1 MSEIVP
7 VDATRPDPEIIR
19 RACALLEAGE
29 LVGVPTETV
38 YGIACSPEHIEALY
52 CAKERDR
59 GKPIARLAASLEQV
73 EALGADFGKDGRAL
87 AEKYWPGPLTLVLN
101 TPDGP
106 TGFRVPD
113 HNVPLALARAFGRPI
128 ALTSA
133 NKSGDAN
140 AANAQEAFHCFQPL
154 EPAKPGFRAS
164 PSSDD
169 ASFQPPVV
177 SQSNPLGNPVALYLD
192 PFQPLEKTDSNFP
205 TLGKAKQSTTQLLP
219 TIGKKP
225 STVVQC
231 LPAHSGVEG
240 ENGTKILREGAV
252 SIAEITSLL

>member
-38 YGIACSPEHIEALY
+38 YGIACAPEHIEALY
-52 CAKERDR
+52 CAKERER

-133 NKSGDAN
+133 NKSGGAD
-140 AANAQEAFHCFQPL
+140 AANAQEALQTLETAVPL
-154 EPAKPGFRAS
+154 FLDSDNPGA
-164 PSSDD
+164 
-169 ASFQPPVV
+169 
-177 SQSNPLGNPVALYLD
+177 N
-192 PFQPLEKTDSNFP
+192 
-205 TLGKAKQSTTQLLP
+205 
-219 TIGKKP
+219 IP
-225 STVVQC
+225 STVILC
-231 LPAHSGVEG
+231 TED
-240 ENGTKILREGAV
+240 EIKILREGAV
-252 SIAEITSLL
+252 SKKDIIKRLS